1 VLARQYLFS
10 SVLFCSLLFSSE
22 TAPVFQFAH
31 FSSHYNSKS
40 SLLLE
45 YVSFCDAS
53 SRAKQEP
60 RRISQMSSAALHNTM
75 STRTCV
81 TCGLTDVK
89 AHFSKRQWCK
99 GVGHSRCYACVED
112 PSRAVFD
119 PACVSSTALSNPF
132 GEGTVRVAASGAYS
146 SGPWKGHTC
155 VMKWTK
161 PTFNNGQLPY
171 STDVYREDM
180 RCIRRTLDFV
190 RAFTATMVTKT
201 QIRVLVPTIHRF
213 DEESLM
219 PNVVYLREPYISGF
233 QKWNSNSGW
242 VNHES
247 EVSPLMC
254 ALSHFSYHASGGN
267 NLLCDLQ
274 GSWVKT
280 SNLVILTDPVIMT
293 VGPRK
298 FCLPDGGISGMRT
311 FFKKHVCTKYCDPRW
326 ILPEEEVRCDDIANG
341 SEGDQ
346 RHRYLEALSS
356 RNLVDR
362 AKAVSA
368 KFARGWSTTA
378 IAITTVSRPAPEP
391 NANYL
396 RRQ

>member
-1 VLARQYLFS
+1 
-10 SVLFCSLLFSSE
+10 
-22 TAPVFQFAH
+22 
-31 FSSHYNSKS
+31 
-40 SLLLE
+40 
-45 YVSFCDAS
+45 
-53 SRAKQEP
+53 
-60 RRISQMSSAALHNTM
+60 
-75 STRTCV
+75 
-81 TCGLTDVK
+81 
-89 AHFSKRQWCK
+89 
-99 GVGHSRCYACVED
+99 
-112 PSRAVFD
+112 
-119 PACVSSTALSNPF
+119 
-132 GEGTVRVAASGAYS
+132 
-146 SGPWKGHTC
+146 
-155 VMKWTK
+155 MKWTK

-378 IAITTVSRPAPEP
+378 KVIVRNYYCLPTRTRAQRQLSSPTVKNTSNEAVPSVSSNSLPTNRMSGRSRMAKTSSNRKRKFEE
-391 NANYL
+391 AL
-396 RRQ
+396 LF